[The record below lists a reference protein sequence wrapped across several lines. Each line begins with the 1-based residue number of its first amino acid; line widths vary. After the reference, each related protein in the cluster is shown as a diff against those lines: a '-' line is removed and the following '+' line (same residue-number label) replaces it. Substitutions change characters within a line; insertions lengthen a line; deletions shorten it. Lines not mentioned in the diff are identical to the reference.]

1 MNVLGEQ
8 SQAYLSRLRATKS
21 PSDHTILA
29 YTSDLRHFER
39 FFGAPDLDR
48 ASSDTIIAYVGDLI
62 ERKAAARTTRRRVAC
77 LRSFYAD
84 LKATG
89 GVEQSPFDGI
99 ALRLPR
105 VRSLPRSISRAD
117 ARRLAAAAWAKAGGR
132 QALVE
137 TQVALATLLLIC
149 TGIRVGELVKL
160 RADEFRAD
168 DGALR
173 VAGKGSKERIVF
185 VSDGALRS
193 RLRAHAN
200 RRSGESLFGI
210 GEARWTTDWVR
221 RQLRA
226 FAAEAGVKHRVTPH
240 MLRHT
245 CATLLLEDGVDLR
258 FLQRLLGHENI
269 ATTAIYAHVGD
280 AGLQRALESAS
291 LLSKLKRAA

>member
-1 MNVLGEQ
+1 MKILSER

-21 PSDHTILA
+21 PSDHTISA

-39 FFGAPDLDR
+39 FYGAIDLDR
-48 ASSDTIIAYVGDLI
+48 ATSDTIIAYVGDLI
-62 ERKAAARTTRRRVAC
+62 DRKAAARTTRRRVAC
-77 LRSFYAD
+77 LRGFYAD
-84 LKATG
+84 LKTIGAI
-89 GVEQSPFDGI
+89 EQSPFEGI

-117 ARRLAAAAWAKAGGR
+117 TRRLAAAAWTRASGR
-132 QALVE
+132 PTLVE
-137 TQVALATLLLIC
+137 KQIALAILVLIC

-160 RADEFRAD
+160 NADEFRAD

-173 VAGKGSKERIVF
+173 VAGKGSRERIVF

-193 RLRAHAN
+193 RLRLLVE
-200 RRSGESLFGI
+200 RRSGMTMFGI
-210 GEARWTTDWVR
+210 GEAKWTTDWVR

-226 FAAEAGVKHRVTPH
+226 FALAAGIKHRVTPH

-269 ATTAIYAHVGD
+269 STTAIYAHVGD
-280 AGLQRALESAS
+280 AGLQRALESAG
-291 LLSKLKRAA
+291 LLSSLKRAA